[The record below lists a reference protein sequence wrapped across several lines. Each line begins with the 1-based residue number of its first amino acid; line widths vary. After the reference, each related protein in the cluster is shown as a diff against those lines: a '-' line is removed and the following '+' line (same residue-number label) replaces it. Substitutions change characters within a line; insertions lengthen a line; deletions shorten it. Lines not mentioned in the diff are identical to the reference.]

1 MAKLKTSKRGS
12 GDVEIKN
19 AAKTLLANIRFLDV
33 DTHLGG
39 FGRRAVFDRAHE
51 ETAEEVV
58 QRVAASD
65 VAHS

>member
-33 DTHLGG
+33 DNP
-39 FGRRAVFDRAHE
+39 V
-51 ETAEEVV
+51 
-58 QRVAASD
+58 
-65 VAHS
+65 